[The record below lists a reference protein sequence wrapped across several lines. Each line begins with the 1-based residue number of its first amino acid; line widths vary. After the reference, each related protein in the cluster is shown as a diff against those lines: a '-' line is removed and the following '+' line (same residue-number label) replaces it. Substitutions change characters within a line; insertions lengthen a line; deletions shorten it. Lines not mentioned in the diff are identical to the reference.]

1 MGQATQAAVGQQAQF
16 QRRMQQQLLDLAKQ
30 QYMGQTGAPLA
41 GLGALSQI
49 LSGIRMPTTTTTSQP
64 FNPAS
69 LLYLL

>member
-1 MGQATQAAVGQQAQF
+1 
-16 QRRMQQQLLDLAKQ
+16 LAKQ

-49 LSGIRMPTTTTTSQP
+49 LGGTPYGTSTTTSQP

-69 LLYLL
+69 LLFLM